1 MNRTLKRP
9 MFRLGGSPSEG
20 ITSGL
25 DRPRMANA
33 DMEIKIK
40 QLTQAYD
47 KYRQQGGTLS
57 FEEFSR
63 LYAEENFNS
72 GGRVGY
78 QMGGISVGGLPGFA
92 ISTGLNILNR
102 PPQGGLLSTIA
113 GSAREPFNRLQAEQA
128 AAGMTKSE
136 RDFQTSLFEKG
147 EEGKDRRLT
156 EQLQAQKDIA
166 GMKTDVIPED
176 ILKKYEGNQIKAQR
190 EVDFYDTIFKN
201 LQSEYGEESV
211 STVTID
217 SSEIPDKQI
226 ERFVKSN
233 PQLARQV
240 VYDVATG
247 KAVRFAKNAQTNK
260 FEIIPADVSEMDMTG
275 EDMPTPT
282 VRNPGYLRPDKD
294 VDLSGTGQDFGI
306 GFYE

>member
-25 DRPRMANA
+25 DRPKMASA
-33 DMEIKIK
+33 DMNMKIK

-47 KYRQQGGTLS
+47 NYRQQGGTLS
-57 FEEFSR
+57 FEDFSK

-72 GGRVGY
+72 GGRVGF
-78 QMGGISVGGLPGFA
+78 QTGGFSPSGVPGFL
-92 ISTGLNILNR
+92 TQFGLNLLST
-102 PPQGGLLSTIA
+102 PPQGGLLSTAAIA
-113 GSAREPFNRLQAEQA
+113 AKDPFNRLQASQMQRD
-128 AAGMTKSE
+128 MTQSE
-136 RDFQTSLFEKG
+136 RDFETSLFEKG
-147 EEGKDRRLT
+147 EAGKDRRLKL
-156 EQLQAQKDIA
+156 QLDAEAK
-166 GMKTDVIPED
+166 KEKVIPDD

-201 LQSEYGEESV
+201 LQGEYGKESV

-306 GFYE
+306 GFYEN